1 MEEQI
6 ERIRGYLSN
15 INPHI
20 AEIDFS
26 NKGLI
31 DFVISEVL
39 DRVSLYLNRNTVP
52 IRIERIIA
60 NIVNTNLGKALAI
73 INTDDG
79 VTQQVIKSISDNGQS
94 ITYKTEVRKY
104 FASTDDEA
112 ILSGFTSL
120 LARYR
125 RVSVVYTR
133 ENEESNL

>member
-39 DRVSLYLNRNTVP
+39 DRVSLYLNRDTVP

-60 NIVNTNLGKALAI
+60 NIVNTNLGKVLAI

-112 ILSGFTSL
+112 ILLGFTSL

-125 RVSVVYTR
+125 RVRVVHIGSD
-133 ENEESNL
+133 EESNL

>member
-15 INPHI
+15 VNPHV
-20 AEIDFS
+20 AEIDFE
-26 NKGLI
+26 NDGLI
-31 DFVISEVL
+31 NFVISEVL
-39 DRVSLYLNRNTVP
+39 DRVSLYLNRDTVP

-94 ITYKTEVRKY
+94 ITYETEVRKY

-125 RVSVVYTR
+125 RCRVVHTR
-133 ENEESNL
+133 SDETSNL

>member
-1 MEEQI
+1 M
-6 ERIRGYLSN
+6 
-15 INPHI
+15 

-31 DFVISEVL
+31 DFVIGEVL
-39 DRVSLYLNRNTVP
+39 DRVSLYLNRDTVP
-52 IRIERIIA
+52 TRIERIIA
-60 NIVNTNLGKALAI
+60 NIVNTNLGKAIAV

-79 VTQQVIKSISDNGQS
+79 ITSPAIKTISDNGQA
-94 ITYKTEVRKY
+94 ITYETEVRKY

-125 RVSVVYTR
+125 RVRVVHTR
-133 ENEESNL
+133 CNEASNI

>member
-39 DRVSLYLNRNTVP
+39 DRVSLYLNRDTVP

-60 NIVNTNLGKALAI
+60 NIVNTNLGKALAVV
-73 INTDDG
+73 NMDDG
-79 VTQQVIKSISDNGQS
+79 ITSQTIKTISDNGQS
-94 ITYKTEVRKY
+94 ITYETEVRKY